1 MTLQAARIVSA
12 CVLMLPMGSGVAAT
26 LNKCI
31 DTEGK
36 VTYSNLPCRTAR
48 TLKLEIDPP
57 PEPDPPRSAPAR
69 TSSPEPEQKR
79 EATRSGQ
86 AEKPTKPAASTS
98 ASKCNSLSDKLGRV
112 IDTMDAA
119 HRKGYTQQ
127 QMDDWNQQV
136 RALER
141 QKQQAGCF

>member
-1 MTLQAARIVSA
+1 MTLHAARIVSA
-12 CVLMLPMGSGVAAT
+12 CVMMLHMDGSLAAT

-69 TSSPEPEQKR
+69 TSAPEPERKR
-79 EATRSGQ
+79 ETRDS
-86 AEKPTKPAASTS
+86 EPTGKSAKPAASTP